1 MNNLFSRQLLKSV
14 CFTLMA
20 CLVLYSNAEEKE
32 WPREKQLWN
41 QYSIVKGNTEL
52 EITKLQDL
60 MKYYFHGVS
69 NMTKGDSVSN
79 LCLRIAY
86 ESNKQDHILAAY
98 EAYFKYGA
106 SISKKVK
113 NWNYIKTV
121 KSLSPFP
128 SWHVNYFT
136 AAAHFIELDFN
147 HGLSYAKEAIQTSK
161 KEKFSEQ
168 YFKS

>member
-98 EAYFKYGA
+98 EAYFNSYA
-106 SISKKVK
+106 QYLRWSKKWMKECNRLLFVDSEIPLK
-113 NWNYIKTV
+113 SNMENDNLLIKKLKYYT
-121 KSLSPFP
+121 
-128 SWHVNYFT
+128 
-136 AAAHFIELDFN
+136 FN
-147 HGLSYAKEAIQTSK
+147 KR
-161 KEKFSEQ
+161 
-168 YFKS
+168 FKS